1 MKNLNKTFKY
11 EKDHLYKQCQFTPDW
26 SASNPI
32 DNWKIHEIV
41 NKSHTYEEAL
51 AACEGAGLEEV
62 DTIIREKLITY
73 FKPETLTYGE
83 LKEKMD

>member
-1 MKNLNKTFKY
+1 MNKEFKY

-26 SASNPI
+26 NASNPI

-41 NKSHTYEEAL
+41 NKSHNYEEAL
-51 AACEGAGLEEV
+51 MLCEGAGLEEV
-62 DTIIREKLITY
+62 DTIIRERLITY

-83 LKEKMD
+83 ARALKEKKN